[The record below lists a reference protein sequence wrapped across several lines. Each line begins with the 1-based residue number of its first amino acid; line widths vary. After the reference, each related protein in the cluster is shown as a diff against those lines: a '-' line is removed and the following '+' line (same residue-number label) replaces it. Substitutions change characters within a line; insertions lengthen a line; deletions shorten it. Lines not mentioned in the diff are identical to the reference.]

1 MVTKH
6 FSGIVDSS
14 FGGMKV
20 LFPIP
25 KDTKVDI
32 EFIKELLE
40 TGKYKAVID
49 QIYPFDQLIEATRY
63 VETGEKVG
71 NVVIT
76 L

>member
-1 MVTKH
+1 
-6 FSGIVDSS
+6 
-14 FGGMKV
+14 MKV